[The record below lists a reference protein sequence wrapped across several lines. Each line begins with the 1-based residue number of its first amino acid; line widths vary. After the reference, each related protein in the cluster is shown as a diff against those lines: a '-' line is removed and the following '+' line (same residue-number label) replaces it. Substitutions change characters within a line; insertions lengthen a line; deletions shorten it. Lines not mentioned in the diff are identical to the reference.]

1 MARIDLLNKGDRL
14 PALTLPEALGGM
26 VRFGDFHGRRNL
38 VLFLSHAA
46 GCVPCATLLR
56 ELNEN
61 LALLQNE
68 DAEVLA
74 VVPGPSILAAKL
86 KERLAI
92 SFPLLIAAEEPT
104 CGQVSI
110 LVADRFGEIFFVARA
125 DEADQLP
132 GGAQLAEE
140 LAFIQLQCP
149 E

>member
-1 MARIDLLNKGDRL
+1 MARINLLNKGDRL
-14 PALTLPEALGGM
+14 SALTLPEALGGM
-26 VRFGDFHGRRNL
+26 IRLGDFYGRRNL
-38 VLFLSHAA
+38 VLFWAHAA
-46 GCVPCATLLR
+46 GCVPCETLLR

-92 SFPLLIAAEEPT
+92 GFPLLIAAEEPT

-110 LVADRFGEIFFVARA
+110 LVADRFGEIFVAARA

>member
-1 MARIDLLNKGDRL
+1 MVRIDRLNKGDRL
-14 PALTLPEALGGM
+14 PDLIFPEASGGL
-26 VRFGDFHGRRNL
+26 VRLCDFRGRRNL
-38 VLFLSHAA
+38 VLFWAHAA
-46 GCVPCATLLR
+46 GCAPCEELLR
-56 ELNEN
+56 ELRDS

-74 VVPGPSILAAKL
+74 VVPGPPIRTAAL

-92 SFPLLIAAEEPT
+92 GFPLLVAAEESA
-104 CGQVSI
+104 CGQVSM
-110 LVADRFGEIFFVARA
+110 LVADRFGEIFAVARA

-132 GGAQLAEE
+132 GGARLAEE

>member
-14 PALTLPEALGGM
+14 PDLTLPEALGGT
-26 VRFGDFHGRRNL
+26 VRLGDFHGRRNL
-38 VLFLSHAA
+38 VLFWTHPA
-46 GCVPCATLLR
+46 GCAPCESLLR
-56 ELNEN
+56 ELSDN
-61 LALLQNE
+61 LALLQSE

-74 VVPGPSILAAKL
+74 IVPGAPVRTAEL

-92 SFPLLIAAEEPT
+92 AFPLLVAAEEPA
-104 CGQVSI
+104 CGQLSM
-110 LVADRFGEIFFVARA
+110 LVADRFGEIFVAARA
-125 DEADQLP
+125 VEADQLP